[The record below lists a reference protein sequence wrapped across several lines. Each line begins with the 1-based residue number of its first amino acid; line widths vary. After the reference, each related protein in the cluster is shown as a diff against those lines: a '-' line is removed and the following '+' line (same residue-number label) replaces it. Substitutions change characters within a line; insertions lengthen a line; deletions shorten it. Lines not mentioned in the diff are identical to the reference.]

1 MIFKKLGIC
10 DIKITGNETQRLLS
24 ALLVSNIS
32 LSDIEMSGGV
42 IYGRVLSISVRKLK
56 KLCVDYS
63 CTLETVSERGVITV
77 IKKYGKH
84 YGIYFGILVLI
95 LLLNFVSNHI
105 LQIKIVGADSE
116 AREQVY
122 AVLEDMDIGFGTFIP
137 GISFYEVETALTLD
151 TDCIAWAGIRSHGS
165 TLIINISQTKQT
177 PEMTEKRVPAN
188 IISTKNAVITGAQVY
203 SGSLSV
209 MVGDAVAKGQI
220 LVSGEYKDIHD
231 NFCYRYA
238 QASVTGTYSET
249 AEFSQKLCDIE
260 KVVTPNVMTEKR
272 LSLFDAEISFDDPVN
287 GRYIENKST
296 TYFSFLGLE
305 LPVGITHI
313 TYDEYDYTESVQS
326 YEQARVKLYDDI
338 ERYEENFLSDRKI
351 LDKEVRVNKTND
363 GLDAT
368 VYYVINGEIG
378 ETQTILAK
386 KD

>member
-1 MIFKKLGIC
+1 MIFKKLGVC
-10 DIKITGNETQRLLS
+10 EIKITGNETHRFLT
-24 ALLVSNIS
+24 ALMTSNIT
-32 LSDIEMSGGV
+32 LSDIQMSGSS
-42 IYGRVLSISVRKLK
+42 IYGKALSCNVKRLK
-56 KLCVDYS
+56 RLCEDYN
-63 CTLETVSERGVITV
+63 CQIAIVSERGAITV

-84 YGIYFGILVLI
+84 YGIYFGILVLT
-95 LLLNFVSNHI
+95 LVLNFVSNHI
-105 LQIKIVGADSE
+105 LQIKIVGADTE

-137 GISFYEVETALTLD
+137 GISFYELETALTLD

-165 TLIINISQTKQT
+165 TLIINVSQTKQT
-177 PEMTEKRVPAN
+177 PDMTQKRVPAN
-188 IISTKNAVITGAQVY
+188 IVSTKNAVITDAQVY

-209 MVGDAVAKGQI
+209 MLGDAVAKGQI
-220 LVSGEYKDIHD
+220 LVSGEYKDIYD

-249 AEFSQKLCDIE
+249 VEFSQKLCDVE
-260 KVVTPNVMTEKR
+260 KVVTQNVMTEKR
-272 LSLFDAEISFDDPVN
+272 LSLFDAEISFDTPVN
-287 GRYIENKST
+287 GRYIENKCT

-313 TYDEYDYTESVQS
+313 SYDEYYYTELNQS
-326 YEQARVKLYDDI
+326 EEQARIKLYEDI
-338 ERYEENFLSDRKI
+338 ERYEENFLSDFKI
-351 LDKEVRVNKTND
+351 LDKDVRVNKTSD
-363 GLDAT
+363 GLTAT